1 MIIFYKRVKRN
12 KIRDLVMY
20 RIREILMTQW
30 YLRVL
35 SPSWKINK
43 VGMRN
48 KSRMLIKPVQLS
60 RTCINNKG

>member
-1 MIIFYKRVKRN
+1 
-12 KIRDLVMY
+12 
-20 RIREILMTQW
+20 MTQW